1 MSEINIIVPKDLQE
15 KDSDDDSIII
25 NEDVFYQ
32 KDQDESED
40 ESIIWNEDQE
50 GECSFLIKRK
60 DTNSGKKKLNTN
72 KNVTKIKKEEKSNIK
87 KLSDSYINSLYQ
99 NIKLRQVTKKT
110 KEKTDTKLSQFIFIK
125 FLNKFI
131 KILVL
136 AKNQWQL

>member
-99 NIKLRQVTKKT
+99 NISQSQNNNKSNNDQAKIISKKT
-110 KEKTDTKLSQFIFIK
+110 YQSRNL
-125 FLNKFI
+125 
-131 KILVL
+131 
-136 AKNQWQL
+136 